1 MPLVVLEGGD
11 GVGKSTQF
19 QLLRERLEAEG
30 YRVQG
35 LHFPRLDAWPYG
47 DLIASF
53 LRGEFGG
60 LESVHPRLVA
70 LLYAGDR
77 AEAKEMLEEWL
88 EAGEVVLLDR
98 YYASNLAYQAAK
110 VQGSTEQGRLI
121 EWMLRLELQYFGI
134 PAASVTIYLDAPR
147 RFTDATLAHRA
158 SDEVRDYL
166 AGLADIHEQNADY
179 QDRVRAVFRSLG
191 DFIAEYHVV
200 DCAADDGGLLPRTQI
215 ATRIWEVV
223 ARYL

>member
-35 LHFPRLDAWPYG
+35 LHFPRLDTWPYG

-77 AEAKEMLEEWL
+77 AEAKGMLEEWL
-88 EAGEVVLLDR
+88 AAGGGGVL
-98 YYASNLAYQAAK
+98 
-110 VQGSTEQGRLI
+110 
-121 EWMLRLELQYFGI
+121 
-134 PAASVTIYLDAPR
+134 
-147 RFTDATLAHRA
+147 
-158 SDEVRDYL
+158 
-166 AGLADIHEQNADY
+166 
-179 QDRVRAVFRSLG
+179 
-191 DFIAEYHVV
+191 
-200 DCAADDGGLLPRTQI
+200 GGG
-215 ATRIWEVV
+215 
-223 ARYL
+223 